1 MLHGYGAAGGA
12 YKRGRSAG
20 RSGPSATKNAAQEG
34 GGKAQFSLKRTKDG
48 RPYVDVDV
56 DQHLFD
62 GLTTAQMQEKAKN
75 IIKDRFKGKVI
86 GADYTAY
93 VNKTSAEHFSYP
105 ANRRM
110 DENVKQ
116 DKMRTAPELDT
127 IMQASVYRENV
138 TPENGKHPDAT
149 GGLDKLDVD
158 VMYRVNTHAYEAEI
172 TVKVTDRGRV
182 FYGMAKIKDITSR
195 EIGQMPGLGTAETA
209 NNVSTDNVA

>member
-86 GADYTAY
+86 GADYTALSGIFAARAPARRTLQFRECCGLPM
-93 VNKTSAEHFSYP
+93 VNRYHGTLTPPRIAPSRPFKEKTEVSLYP
-105 ANRRM
+105 ASASS
-110 DENVKQ
+110 Q
-116 DKMRTAPELDT
+116 AAAPHDCY
-127 IMQASVYRENV
+127 SS
-138 TPENGKHPDAT
+138 PEVAHSLS
-149 GGLDKLDVD
+149 GGLGV
-158 VMYRVNTHAYEAEI
+158 
-172 TVKVTDRGRV
+172 G
-182 FYGMAKIKDITSR
+182 S
-195 EIGQMPGLGTAETA
+195 
-209 NNVSTDNVA
+209 

>member
-1 MLHGYGAAGGA
+1 M
-12 YKRGRSAG
+12 
-20 RSGPSATKNAAQEG
+20 
-34 GGKAQFSLKRTKDG
+34 KRTKDG

-149 GGLDKLDVD
+149 GGLDKLDV
-158 VMYRVNTHAYEAEI
+158 MYRVNTHAYEAEI
-172 TVKVTDRGRV
+172 TVKVTDRGRM
-182 FYGMAKIKDITSR
+182 FYGMTKIKDITSR

-209 NNVSTDNVA
+209 NNVSNDNVA

>member
-34 GGKAQFSLKRTKDG
+34 DGKAQFSLKRTKDG

-75 IIKDRFKGKVI
+75 I
-86 GADYTAY
+86 GADYAAY
-93 VNKTSAEHFSYP
+93 VNKTSTEHFSYP

-138 TPENGKHPDAT
+138 TPENGKHPDVT
-149 GGLDKLDVD
+149 GGLDKLD

-182 FYGMAKIKDITSR
+182 FYGMTKIKDITSR